1 MWESTSCGPSLAYN
15 IQHVGKYQLDP
26 NLTYNIQHV
35 GKYQLWS

>member
-1 MWESTSCGPSLAYN
+1 MWERTSCDKLTYN

-26 NLTYNIQHV
+26 NLTYNIQCV